1 MTDTWEQSYGE
12 EAGGACRM
20 DESTD
25 QSRRIVTQDE
35 STRKGSQF
43 LAREAGRL
51 DEGSP
56 ALLLKSVTKSTS
68 REAGWPLRAGGP

>member
-1 MTDTWEQSYGE
+1 MVESTQPMTDTGEQSYGE

-35 STRKGSQF
+35 STRKGSQL
-43 LAREAGRL
+43 LA
-51 DEGSP
+51 
-56 ALLLKSVTKSTS
+56 STMYQICCCHLHQHHMTS
-68 REAGWPLRAGGP
+68 SQQQHGQSGA